1 MQFLCPVNKKQKY
14 NFLSVRVTNKFLV
27 IFVRKNSCIMLENLN
42 NEEKA
47 IEQKEKVVKKEFK
60 EFWEVAIDFIKEL
73 FNIRKNTDKDFTRQ
87 TILENIPF
95 RGHTAWLLIFSIM
108 VASVG
113 LNANSTPVVIGAM
126 LISPLMGPI
135 MGAGFSI
142 GTNDIETFRKS
153 AINFLVMVTLSI
165 ITSFI
170 YFKISPF
177 DTASSELLAR
187 KSPTFFDVMIAFFG
201 GLAGIVALTKK
212 GFFNVISGVAI
223 ATALMPPLCTAGFG
237 LATSQYDFFTGAMY
251 LLLINSFYISL
262 ATFIV
267 IKYLRFPV
275 ARYLNSAKRRRISR
289 FIYVLAFLV
298 MIPSILSF
306 VDMYNQEVFK
316 RTANDFIKKE
326 IKYEG
331 TQVIKTNIDPFKKNI
346 DLYLIGEM
354 VPEPVIKAWQS
365 KLKDYDLKE
374 VKMNVYQSADKSS
387 EIEQN
392 ISEKVKEQILEKLF
406 KENKQLL
413 ESKKEQ
419 INRLTQEVNK
429 LQQKLKKE
437 QIPFA
442 QISKEMKMIFPAIK
456 EVSFGKTLYTD
467 FKKTD
472 TLPVFMI
479 RWNHRLPYRTKR
491 KEINKLQKWLKSR
504 AQLDTLKII
513 SLN

>member
-1 MQFLCPVNKKQKY
+1 MKEKIK
-14 NFLSVRVTNKFLV
+14 
-27 IFVRKNSCIMLENLN
+27 E
-42 NEEKA
+42 EEK
-47 IEQKEKVVKKEFK
+47 IISEKEKVVKKEFK
-60 EFWEVAIDFIKEL
+60 EFWEVGIDFIKTL
-73 FNIRKNTDKDFTRQ
+73 FNIRTTADKEFTRQ

-142 GTNDIETFRKS
+142 GTNDVDTFKKS

-201 GLAGIVALTKK
+201 GLAGIVALTRK

-237 LATSQYDFFTGAMY
+237 LATYQFDFFTGAMY
-251 LLLINSFYISL
+251 LLLINSFFISL
-262 ATFIV
+262 ATFLV
-267 IKYLRFPV
+267 VKYLRFPI
-275 ARYLNSAKRRRISR
+275 AKYLNSAKRRRISR
-289 FIYVLAFLV
+289 VIYILAFLV

-306 VDMYNQEVFK
+306 IDMYKQEIFK
-316 RTANDFIKKE
+316 KSAHNFIHQV
-326 IKYEG
+326 IKHEG
-331 TQVIKTNIDPFKKNI
+331 TQVIKTNIKPDDKNI
-346 DLYLIGEM
+346 DIYLMGEL
-354 VPEPVIKAWQS
+354 VPREDIKDWNA
-365 KLKDYDLKE
+365 KLTNYGLTNTKL
-374 VKMNVYQSADKSS
+374 NVYQSADKSS

-392 ISEKVKEQILEKLF
+392 ISEKVKQQILDKLFIENKKTIESKDEQIKL
-406 KENKQLL
+406 
-413 ESKKEQ
+413 
-419 INRLTQEVNK
+419 LTQK
-429 LQQKLKKE
+429 IHSLQQEYQSK
-437 QIPFA
+437 QIPFGKL
-442 QISKEMKMIFPAIK
+442 SKEAKVIFPQIK
-456 EVSFGKTLYTD
+456 EITYGKSITTN

-472 TLPVFMI
+472 TIPTFLI
-479 RWNHRLPYRTKR
+479 KWNKKLPYRVK
-491 KEINKLQKWLKSR
+491 KAKINTLNKWLKQR
-504 AQLDTLKII
+504 VQQDTLRVI